1 MRVEVLSDHG
11 GEQLD
16 RSRTQMETAATAAGQ
31 WDEVRRQADADR
43 RSARRRKPL
52 WKRIFAVS
60 TPDERAA
67 LAAGLAAEGQT
78 IRAHHEWHSAHQR
91 SQQQAA
97 GNLGE
102 DRVALALSA
111 LPDEWTLLRGY
122 RNRRG
127 ETDGVLVG
135 PHGIW
140 AIEAKFRNVHLH
152 VDGEHWWYDKYDRY
166 GNVVERARAVDGG
179 GRTWAEQVNAVA
191 GDLRQWLR
199 RNNVEATVR
208 TAVVLTHN
216 RSVIAHCVRPTV
228 DLVTNDPVHLLAAVQ
243 DSRIQ
248 LPEAV
253 CSRAVQL
260 IHRDHRYHEK
270 RRSS

>member
-16 RSRTQMETAATAAGQ
+16 RTRIRLEAAAAAAAQ
-31 WDEVRRQADADR
+31 WEEVRRQADADR
-43 RSARRRKPL
+43 HNARRRKPL
-52 WKRIFAVS
+52 WKRVFAVS

-67 LAAGLAAEGQT
+67 RAAELQAEGQT
-78 IRAHHEWHSAHQR
+78 VRAHHEWHSANRQA
-91 SQQQAA
+91 QQQAA

-102 DRVALALSA
+102 DRVASALSA

-166 GNVVERARAVDGG
+166 GNVVERASAVDGG

-199 RNNVEATVR
+199 RNHVEAPVR
-208 TAVVLTHN
+208 TAVVLTHD

-228 DLVTNDPVHLLAAVQ
+228 DLVTNDPTHLLAAIQ
-243 DSRIQ
+243 DDRIR
-248 LPEAV
+248 LSEAV
-253 CSRAVQL
+253 RSRAVQL
-260 IHRDHRYHEK
+260 ILRDHRHHEK